1 MGGQPHFSG
10 HFVVQLLRQRALL
23 IQSAGRQVHRQ
34 AVEAGKEHGCH
45 RSLSR
50 LSCEAVACT
59 PQSCAFFSFANQ
71 VPADKF
77 LFQWRWKL
85 KVYSVVDERR
95 ADEII
100 RARAVAGDQQ
110 SAFIPIFLDCP
121 DFTTDERF
129 DFTEDALRDALKFI
143 DIAATISAVT
153 LTTYS
158 QCRSS
163 PGALTWATVP
173 RYNNAGLYGPRS
185 CSVRCVA

>member
-1 MGGQPHFSG
+1 M
-10 HFVVQLLRQRALL
+10 
-23 IQSAGRQVHRQ
+23 
-34 AVEAGKEHGCH
+34 
-45 RSLSR
+45 
-50 LSCEAVACT
+50 
-59 PQSCAFFSFANQ
+59 NQ
-71 VPADKF
+71 VSADKF

-158 QCRSS
+158 QCLNS

-173 RYNNAGLYGPRS
+173 RYNNAGLYDPRS
-185 CSVRCVA
+185 CPCAARCVACRRDNVTASTLKGMIAHTRALAFAGTPAACRWKPSTSATL